1 MNDSDFPTEMVYKLE
16 REIRKELQA
25 DKTFLQKDVKE
36 ELCYVKDEVQCIR
49 SDIAQLQKTEDER
62 EKATTTTN
70 QEVKESIAELKE
82 KVEDMIKSQRPGN
95 IFSILSFRTLLDSS
109 RYCV

>member
-1 MNDSDFPTEMVYKLE
+1 MRCSAYGPISLSY
-16 REIRKELQA
+16 
-25 DKTFLQKDVKE
+25 
-36 ELCYVKDEVQCIR
+36 
-49 SDIAQLQKTEDER
+49 KTEDER

-95 IFSILSFRTLLDSS
+95 IFSILFSIPQGTACSQILGS
-109 RYCV
+109 